1 MDRLN
6 RLFNA
11 EPDTGAVTIP
21 HGKEIIVLD
30 TARLKA
36 KIVLHGENHAILASA
51 LGITQQTFSAKI
63 NAKKGAEFTQSEI
76 AAIKQRYHL
85 TQEEIDQIFFN

>member
-1 MDRLN
+1 M
-6 RLFNA
+6 
-11 EPDTGAVTIP
+11 
-21 HGKEIIVLD
+21 D

-36 KIVLHGENHAILASA
+36 KIVLHGENHGILANA

-76 AAIKQRYHL
+76 GAIKQRYHL
-85 TQEEIDQIFFN
+85 TENEVDQIFFG